1 MTEAILVLLGI
12 VVGGVIALLLFK
24 RLGAMAPTRTVTL
37 DAVIDQVR
45 AVGKLVGLEVHA
57 KEIATSTKGWSWVP
71 PLLLSQAKVAMI
83 FFFEKQY
90 FIDLSKL
97 TKRDVRDVGDGRY
110 VVILPALEGTLR
122 LTDLKPYD
130 VQAGRILG
138 LLDVIQMTAETQEK
152 LMRDA
157 QRDASSLFE
166 RHEGRYLAEAHRSV
180 ERQLAALMRLV
191 DAEVSFE
198 WRSGFDVEPAESGSR
213 RPAVASGV

>member
-198 WRSGFDVEPAESGSR
+198 WRSGFDGEPAESGSR
-213 RPAVASGV
+213 RPVVASGA

>member
-1 MTEAILVLLGI
+1 MTEALLVLVGVTL
-12 VVGGVIALLLFK
+12 GGVIGALVLRRFG
-24 RLGAMAPTRTVTL
+24 RGAPVHTTL
-37 DAVIDQVR
+37 DAVVDQVR

-71 PLLLSQAKVAMI
+71 PLLLSQARVAMI

-97 TKRDVRDVGDGRY
+97 TKRDVRDLGEDRY
-110 VVILPALEGTLR
+110 VVILPRLEGTLR
-122 LTDLKPYD
+122 LVDLKPYD

-138 LLDVIQMTAETQEK
+138 LLDIIQMTAETQEK

-166 RHEGRYLAEAHRSV
+166 RHEECYIAEAHRSV
-180 ERQLAALMRLV
+180 ERQLKALMRLV
-191 DAEVSFE
+191 DADVSFE
-198 WRSGFDVEPAESGSR
+198 WRTAEGEAAKAQSPAG
-213 RPAVASGV
+213 ASV

>member
-1 MTEAILVLLGI
+1 MTQAILVLLG
-12 VVGGVIALLLFK
+12 VVLGGVIALLLFK
-24 RLGAMAPTRTVTL
+24 RLGAGAPTRTVTL

-57 KEIATSTKGWSWVP
+57 KEIATSTKGWAWVP
-71 PLLLSQAKVAMI
+71 PLLLSQARVAMI

-97 TKRDVRDVGDGRY
+97 TKRDVRDMGDGRY
-110 VVILPALEGTLR
+110 VVILPSLEGTLR

-138 LLDVIQMTAETQEK
+138 LLDVIQMNAETQEK

-198 WRSGFDVEPAESGSR
+198 WRSGDAQPECE
-213 RPAVASGV
+213 RPARSPAATAGA

>member
-1 MTEAILVLLGI
+1 MTEAILVLLGVI
-12 VVGGVIALLLFK
+12 LGGVIAFLLIR
-24 RLGAMAPTRTVTL
+24 RLGAGAPTKTTSL
-37 DAVIDQVR
+37 EAVVDQVR

-71 PLLLSQAKVAMI
+71 QLLLSQAKVAMI

-97 TKRDVRDVGDGRY
+97 TKRDVREVGQDRY
-110 VVILPALEGTLR
+110 VVILPQLEGTLR

-138 LLDVIQMTAETQEK
+138 LLDVIQMTAETQER

-157 QRDASSLFE
+157 QRDAASLFE
-166 RHEGRYLAEAHRSV
+166 RHEDRYIAEAHRSV
-180 ERQLAALMRLV
+180 ERQLKALMRLV

-198 WRSGFDVEPAESGSR
+198 WRTMDGEVREVTPERA
-213 RPAVASGV
+213 GVGAG

>member
-1 MTEAILVLLGI
+1 MSE
-12 VVGGVIALLLFK
+12 ALLVITGVV
-24 RLGAMAPTRTVTL
+24 LGGIIAFLLVRKLGKGAPVRTTTL
-37 DAVIDQVR
+37 DAVVDQVR

-71 PLLLSQAKVAMI
+71 QLLLSQAKVAMI

-97 TKRDVRDVGDGRY
+97 TKRDVRDMGDGKY
-110 VVILPALEGTLR
+110 VVILPKLEGHLR
-122 LTDLKPYD
+122 LVDLKPYD

-138 LLDVIQMTAETQEK
+138 LLDVIQMTAETQDK

-166 RHEGRYLAEAHRSV
+166 RHEDRYIAEAHRSV
-180 ERQLAALMRLV
+180 ERQLKALMRLV
-191 DAEVSFE
+191 DADVSFE
-198 WRSGFDVEPAESGSR
+198 WRTLTGEVRHTTPAS
-213 RPAVASGV
+213 PAATV